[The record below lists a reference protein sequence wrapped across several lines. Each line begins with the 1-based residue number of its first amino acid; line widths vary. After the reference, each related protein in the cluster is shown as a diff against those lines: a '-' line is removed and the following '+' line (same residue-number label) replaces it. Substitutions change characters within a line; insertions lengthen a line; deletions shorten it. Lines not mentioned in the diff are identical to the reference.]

1 MIEIYN
7 NDCQKVL
14 YKILEKYKNKNIVM
28 VSDPPFNMGYHYNTY
43 DDNKEEDEYYLWL
56 SEIFTTR
63 TPFVIIHYP
72 ESLYKLSY
80 QCGIFPNKIISW
92 VYNSNTTRQHRD
104 IAFFGINPIM
114 TQVKQPYKNLNDKRI
129 KERIKQGCG
138 GGKLYDWWEV
148 NQVKNVEKEKNN
160 NTHPCVMP
168 LQVMEN
174 IIGIL
179 PQENLLVIDPF
190 MGSGTTGVACKNL
203 NVDFVGIEID
213 KEYYNIAK
221 KRLNEINLFNYETI
235 IKEEK

>member
-1 MIEIYN
+1 M
-7 NDCQKVL
+7 
-14 YKILEKYKNKNIVM
+14 
-28 VSDPPFNMGYHYNTY
+28 
-43 DDNKEEDEYYLWL
+43 W
-56 SEIFTTR
+56 
-63 TPFVIIHYP
+63 
-72 ESLYKLSY
+72 
-80 QCGIFPNKIISW
+80 
-92 VYNSNTTRQHRD
+92 
-104 IAFFGINPIM
+104 
-114 TQVKQPYKNLNDKRI
+114 
-129 KERIKQGCG
+129 

>member
-138 GGKLYDWWEV
+138 GGSY
-148 NQVKNVEKEKNN
+148 
-160 NTHPCVMP
+160 M
-168 LQVMEN
+168 
-174 IIGIL
+174 
-179 PQENLLVIDPF
+179 
-190 MGSGTTGVACKNL
+190 SGTTGVACKNL